1 MGRCDAD
8 PRRRAGRART
18 ALKLSLAE
26 RMRASCEPVRG
37 IAQTLRAGTP
47 TMYRLLVERTK
58 RAA

>member
-1 MGRCDAD
+1 
-8 PRRRAGRART
+8 
-18 ALKLSLAE
+18 
-26 RMRASCEPVRG
+26 MRASCEPVRG